1 MYNSKTKATMKAAT
15 TRSMMNGRR
24 SHQELMKSQSV
35 IVELNPSSDDM
46 GEIWQ
51 SLACLLTSRPAS
63 ESDNGATR
71 QETALKGGGET
82 QNSEDGLF
90 RGYAISHKCVPVS

>member
-1 MYNSKTKATMKAAT
+1 MRGDIMYNSNTKATMKAAT

-24 SHQELMKSQSV
+24 SHQELTNSQSV
-35 IVELNPSSDDM
+35 IVELNASPEDM

-63 ESDNGATR
+63 GVR
-71 QETALKGGGET
+71 QQSYEGGGGPKR
-82 QNSEDGLF
+82 GLRHSRVRMRTF
-90 RGYAISHKCVPVS
+90 SRLWQ

>member
-1 MYNSKTKATMKAAT
+1 MYNSNTKATMKAAT

-35 IVELNPSSDDM
+35 IVELNPSSEDM

-51 SLACLLTSRPAS
+51 SLACLLTSGPAYGV
-63 ESDNGATR
+63 NNRAAR
-71 QETALKGGGET
+71 QSAARKVGGET
-82 QNSEDGLF
+82 Q
-90 RGYAISHKCVPVS
+90 P